1 MATIELTE
9 STFDDT
15 VKEGTVLVDF
25 WAPWCGPC
33 RQFAPIFEK
42 TSDAYPDV
50 VFAKVNTE
58 EETGLAAS
66 AQISAIPTLMAFRDG
81 ICIFQQAGA
90 LGASALKSLV
100 EKIQTLD
107 MDEVRK
113 AIAEQEAAEETPS
126 SGSGSF

>member
-1 MATIELTE
+1 MATTELTE

-15 VKEGTVLVDF
+15 IKEGTVLVDF

-42 TSDAYPDV
+42 VSEAHDDV

-58 EETGLAAS
+58 EETALAAS

-90 LGASALKSLV
+90 LGASALEKLI
-100 EKIQTLD
+100 EKIQTLN

-113 AIAEQEAAEETPS
+113 AVAEQES
-126 SGSGSF
+126 